1 MDLPGGP
8 TRDEVLAIDLFKLE
22 LRRSDRFLDVGCGT
36 GRVSVE
42 VARHVK
48 KVYAVDRRA
57 EAITHTRSRAAAART
72 ANIEFFHGDALSF
85 LQDQD
90 EGFDCAFVGGSR
102 DLPAVLERL
111 ADLVERR
118 IVVNAVLIS
127 TLQEAVSSL
136 QRRGIFREVVQV
148 QVAKSSPLAGGFRF
162 SAEDPVYVIVGGK
175 C

>member
-36 GRVSVE
+36 GQVSVE
-42 VARHVK
+42 AARQVK

-57 EAITHTRSRAAAART
+57 EAITHARGRAATAR
-72 ANIEFFHGDALSF
+72 AGNIEFFHGDALSF
-85 LQDQD
+85 LQDLD
-90 EGFDCAFVGGSR
+90 DGFDCAFVGGSR

-127 TLQEAVSSL
+127 TLQEAVLSL
-136 QRRGIFREVVQV
+136 QRLGIFREVVQV
-148 QVAKSSPLAGGFRF
+148 QVSKSSPLAGGFRF
-162 SAEDPVYVIVGGK
+162 CAEDPVYVIVGGR